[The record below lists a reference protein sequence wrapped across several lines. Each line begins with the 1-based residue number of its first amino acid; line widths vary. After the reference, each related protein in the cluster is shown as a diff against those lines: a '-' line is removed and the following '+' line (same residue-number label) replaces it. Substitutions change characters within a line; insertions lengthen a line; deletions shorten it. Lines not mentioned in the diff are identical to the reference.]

1 MKKILYLF
9 ILLFFKNSVSLA
21 CDICGCFMGITPY
34 DNQSSI
40 GVLHRYRSFNGYQSF
55 EQKSRFFPAG
65 AGVFTGGPDSGAG
78 SHSHNGNPSDFEV
91 YRATE
96 IRAKYFVHQ
105 RIELNAFVPYVQ
117 NTTQYN
123 NNRTTLSG
131 LGDIN
136 LFAGVHVLRKIEV
149 AGVQQ
154 RLIVGGGVKL
164 PTGHYYRTNAEG
176 ARYPLLYQTGT
187 GSVDYFGYVNYIA
200 GYKKFGLSINSS
212 YKLNGQN
219 YYKESIANSSAHFA
233 NLFYRY
239 NVNQNWNIN
248 PSMQFFYE
256 FTKGE
261 EFNGELTGEHK
272 MNNALLGPG
281 LDIYYKN
288 AGINL
293 AFQLPI
299 YEEDTGHP
307 ASAGRLVLG
316 FSYNFNQT
324 KYLIKSK

>member
-1 MKKILYLF
+1 
-9 ILLFFKNSVSLA
+9 
-21 CDICGCFMGITPY
+21 MGITPY
-34 DNQSSI
+34 DNQSSL

-55 EQKSRFFPAG
+55 NQSSHFFPKG
-65 AGVFTGGPDSGAG
+65 AGILTGGPDRGQPG
-78 SHSHNGNPSDFEV
+78 SHSHNGNPTDFEV
-91 YRATE
+91 YRTTE
-96 IRAKYFVHQ
+96 IRAKYFIHQ
-105 RIELNAFVPYVQ
+105 RVELNAFVPYVQ

-123 NNRTTLSG
+123 QSRTTLAG

-154 RLIVGGGVKL
+154 RLVLGGGLKL
-164 PTGHYYRTNAEG
+164 PTGHYYRTNSEG
-176 ARYPLLYQTGT
+176 VRYPLLYQTGT
-187 GSVDYFGYVNYIA
+187 GSVDYFGYINYMA
-200 GYKKFGLSINSS
+200 GYKKLGISITSS

-219 YYKESIANSSAHFA
+219 YYHESIANSTAHFA

-239 NVNQNWNIN
+239 NLNQDWNIN
-248 PSMQFFYE
+248 PSVQFFYE
-256 FTKGE
+256 YTKGE
-261 EFNGELTGEHK
+261 KLNGELTHEHK

-288 AGINL
+288 AGVNL